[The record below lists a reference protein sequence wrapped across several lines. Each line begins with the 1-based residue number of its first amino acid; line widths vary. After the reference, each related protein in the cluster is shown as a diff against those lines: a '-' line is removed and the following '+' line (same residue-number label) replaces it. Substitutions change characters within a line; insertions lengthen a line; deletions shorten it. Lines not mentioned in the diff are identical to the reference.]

1 MNWGPIINSF
11 VSGIAIPEAAPPNR
25 GIKNKRFLIFR
36 GLMMKK
42 TIFLFLMLM
51 LILAACGGDGAVAT
65 AVSTTTISS
74 TDSPRIT
81 ADYNDALPVQSQLAV
96 GMLQLEETDLAVD
109 EAEATELLPL
119 WRALQSLSNS
129 DTTAEAEI
137 TAVLNQIQNTMSP
150 EQISAIAE
158 LKLTQESLTAL
169 IEDGTLVLGRG
180 GGEGNSDDSTGEF
193 GPPGGLPPDAL
204 GGGPGD
210 GPGGG
215 TGGGFGAGRGQ
226 ANLSEDDLATR
237 QAARESGD
245 FSGFQNQA
253 LTMAV
258 VRLLEEKTGV
268 ESELPADPFAAMWNI
283 LAEATSLTTEEI
295 RTQMADGVTPAEL
308 IEANGGDVEAVK
320 ADLIVSLQDSPMAQ
334 QQDLEEFVTNMLT
347 NAGGDG

>member
-1 MNWGPIINSF
+1 LFRELQFPKQ
-11 VSGIAIPEAAPPNR
+11 ATPNR
-25 GIKNKRFLIFR
+25 GVKNERFLIFR

-42 TIFLFLMLM
+42 TILLILMLM
-51 LILAACGGDGAVAT
+51 LILAACGGDGAAAT
-65 AVSTTTISS
+65 AVSTTTTSS

-226 ANLSEDDLATR
+226 ADLSEDDLATR

-253 LTMAV
+253 LTMV
-258 VRLLEEKTGV
+258 IIRLLEEKTGV
-268 ESELPADPFAAMWNI
+268 ESELPADPFIAMWNI
-283 LAEATSLTTEEI
+283 LADATGLTTEEI

-320 ADLIVSLQDSPMAQ
+320 MDLIASLQDSPMAQ
-334 QQDLEEFVTNMLT
+334 QQDLEEFVTNMLNGT
-347 NAGGDG
+347 GGDV